1 MDEAIKLL
9 FENINSSMNEMKN
22 DMKCIRETVYQLKT
36 DFDSHKIQN
45 GYAKKDIESLNKDI
59 KPIRNIK
66 AGWAVIL
73 AIIGIVG
80 TLTFVQVKFTSIAN
94 KINSIT
100 TATESK

>member
-9 FENINSSMNEMKN
+9 FENINSSMDEMKN
-22 DMKCIRETVYQLKT
+22 DMKCIRETVYQLKS

-66 AGWAVIL
+66 AGWTVIVAVIG
-73 AIIGIVG
+73 IIGV
-80 TLTFVQVKFTSIAN
+80 LTFAQVKFTSIAN